1 MCAKT
6 LMQRQKD
13 IFIILEKFRSFGAN
27 WVRMGGKIKTYE
39 GCFAKRQEL
48 TFKTQI
54 EVKLPKGFKWSVDF
68 K

>member
-13 IFIILEKFRSFGAN
+13 LLVILEK

-39 GCFAKRQEL
+39 GCFAKSQEL
-48 TFKTQI
+48 TFKPQI
-54 EVKLPKGFKWSVDF
+54 EVKLPKGCKCSVDF

>member
-13 IFIILEKFRSFGAN
+13 LLVILENLGPLVQN
-27 WVRMGGKIKTYE
+27 GWE
-39 GCFAKRQEL
+39 W
-48 TFKTQI
+48 
-54 EVKLPKGFKWSVDF
+54 EVKSKHMKVVLQKVKNLLLNR